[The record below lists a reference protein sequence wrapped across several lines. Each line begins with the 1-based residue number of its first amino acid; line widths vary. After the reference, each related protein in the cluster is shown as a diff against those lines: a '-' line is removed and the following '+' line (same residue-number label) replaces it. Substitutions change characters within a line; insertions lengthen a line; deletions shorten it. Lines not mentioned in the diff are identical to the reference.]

1 MLIRIKQTLS
11 YAGLACLFA
20 TSALAHPMA
29 RMHEADM
36 EGVFA
41 RIEGGAFQK
50 TVADISSGIDNELPD
65 LFREKIGPIP
75 GNHRLVG
82 HGWTLDG
89 AIPKEAMRELER
101 AHPGRKGEFV
111 KLWRDYAKTV
121 TARMQ
126 DATGLPPKQAEA
138 LAGLHWDIHLL
149 GDRTADNT
157 LVGRVLPTSDIERNL
172 EKNCDILFKGRDG
185 YSKAIRSAMREA
197 LAKGG
202 TDAEQAAR
210 LIRCLQDE
218 VPFSEMLSRR
228 WGRTLAVK
236 GIRILPREAGSIT
249 TESFLKRFR
258 IAVPESFAAKTAKA
272 KAKLTEPEAPKA
284 RTGPA
289 RGSARGGVRAVN
301 RAVRVFGA
309 ALPVVIET
317 GFFFYDERENRD
329 AFEAGDR
336 TAEEMQCITYE
347 NVGRH
352 GAALALGSAGAWAGG
367 TYGAGIGTVEPGGGN
382 VVGGIVGGLIGG
394 IAGGIVGEFGGQ
406 AAGEWMYVSKA
417 EKNAERGDPAA
428 MFFLG
433 GYHYK
438 RIRPR
443 REDHVKEAINWLSRA
458 ATATNG
464 AVSKATVYLGQLAWA
479 GIGQTTNRVKA
490 VEYWTAASEKG
501 DSDAMYLLACA
512 LLVGDGTEQDI
523 EKGRDWMR
531 ESAARG
537 CELALDAYPETDD
550 FYNEWLSEKHRQS
563 RLNRIRSACGL
574 VAACTLFAVF
584 MLRRHRRK
592 EKRSE

>member
-1 MLIRIKQTLS
+1 MKRF
-11 YAGLACLFA
+11 LFSFIVA
-20 TSALAHPMA
+20 WVSISASDALAHPMA

-36 EGVFA
+36 EGVFS
-41 RIEGGAFQK
+41 RIAGESFRNA
-50 TVADISSGIDNELPD
+50 VNDLSRAMDNELAES
-65 LFREKIGPIP
+65 FRREFGPIP
-75 GNHRLVG
+75 GNHRLIG

-89 AIPKEAMRELER
+89 AIPKNVLRELDK
-101 AHPGRKGEFV
+101 AIPGRKSDIV
-111 KLWRDYAKTV
+111 KWWGQKTKILV
-121 TARMQ
+121 ARMR
-126 DATGLPPKQAEA
+126 DATGLPSKQAQA
-138 LAGLHWDIHLL
+138 LAGLHWDLHLL

-157 LVGRVLPTSDIERNL
+157 LVDHVLPTRDIERNL
-172 EKNCDILFKGRDG
+172 EKNCEILFKGRDG
-185 YSKAIRSAMREA
+185 YAKAVRSAMRET

-210 LIRCLQDE
+210 LIQCLQNE

-236 GIRILPREAGSIT
+236 GIRILPRGAGSIT
-249 TESFLKRFR
+249 TESFLKRFS
-258 IAVPESFAAKTAKA
+258 IAVPESFAAEAAKA
-272 KAKLTEPEAPKA
+272 KAKSTEPDIAQVRSGTAK
-284 RTGPA
+284 
-289 RGSARGGVRAVN
+289 GSPRGGVRAAN
-301 RAVRVFGA
+301 RAVRAFGA
-309 ALPVVIET
+309 TLPVVIET
-317 GFFFYDERENRD
+317 GFFFYDERKNRD

-336 TAEEMQCITYE
+336 TAEEMQCVTYE

-352 GAALALGSAGAWAGG
+352 GAALALGSVGAWVGG

-382 VVGGIVGGLIGG
+382 VVGGFAGGLIGG
-394 IAGGIVGEFGGQ
+394 IAGGIAGEFGGQ
-406 AAGEWMYVSKA
+406 AAGERMYVSKA

-438 RIRPR
+438 RIRPG
-443 REDHVKEAINWLSRA
+443 REDHVKESIDWLTRA

-490 VEYWTAASEKG
+490 VELWTMAAEKG

-523 EKGRDWMR
+523 EKGRGWMS

-537 CELALDAYPETDD
+537 CELALDAYPETDS
-550 FYNEWLSEKHRQS
+550 FYNEWLSKKNQRTH
-563 RLNRIRSACGL
+563 LNRLRFTCGL
-574 VAACTLFAVF
+574 VAVFVLFTVL
-584 MLRRHRRK
+584 MRRRHHRK
-592 EKRSE
+592 RE